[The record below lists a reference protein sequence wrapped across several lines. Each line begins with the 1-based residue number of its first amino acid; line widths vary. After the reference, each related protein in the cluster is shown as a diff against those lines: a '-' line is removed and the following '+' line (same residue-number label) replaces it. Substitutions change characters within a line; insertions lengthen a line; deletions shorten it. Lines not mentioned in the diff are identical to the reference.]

1 MERRPFE
8 PELRSVT
15 RLKSV
20 SIIFLVPIHIL
31 RALCK
36 QGSLSVDEA
45 KAITLRNPV
54 VSFAWACGSRIDMK
68 IGETLDRQGPHS
80 DSHTGVQ

>member
-20 SIIFLVPIHIL
+20 GIIFLVPIHIH

-36 QGSLSVDEA
+36 LGSLSIDEA

-54 VSFAWACGSRIDMK
+54 VSFAWACGPRLDMK
-68 IGETLDRQGPHS
+68 IGEIFK
-80 DSHTGVQ
+80 